1 MVTNKKAQKPKGW
14 LRKKANHDTRQ
25 EILDAAAIEFS
36 ENGYEGASL
45 RGIAQRVGIKPPSL
59 YNHFKSKNA
68 ILSEFLENAGT
79 QLLEYCQT
87 GVDSAAPNP
96 SAQLEAYVESYVRF
110 EIEKMELMPLMNRM
124 VVRASSL
131 TKALNKR
138 QRDKMIN
145 LQRRLVE
152 ILRNILA
159 QGKETGDMD
168 FENLTVTTF
177 AILGIIEHVA
187 FWYQRDGK
195 LSASDITD
203 HLARLALCTVKA
215 V

>member
-79 QLLEYCQT
+79 QLLEYCQS
-87 GVDSAAPNP
+87 GVDSAAPN
-96 SAQLEAYVESYVRF
+96 SGDQLQAFIKGHVRF
-110 EIEKMELMPLMNRM
+110 EIEKMELIPLMNRM

-131 TKALNKR
+131 SKALNEH
-138 QRDKMIN
+138 QRDKMIA
-145 LQRRLVE
+145 LQRSVVK
-152 ILRNILA
+152 ILRDILS
-159 QGKETGDMD
+159 QGKKSGEMD

-195 LSASDITD
+195 LSGLDIAD
-203 HLARLALCTVKA
+203 HLAKLALSTVKA